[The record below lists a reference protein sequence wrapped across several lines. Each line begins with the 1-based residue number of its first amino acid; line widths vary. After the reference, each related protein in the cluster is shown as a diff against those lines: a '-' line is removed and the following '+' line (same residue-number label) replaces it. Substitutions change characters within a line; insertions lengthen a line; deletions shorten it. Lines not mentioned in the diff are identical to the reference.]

1 VYSPLIVDRRLHQAK
16 KDGLKCHRR
25 PREESIDI
33 AAKLQLLTLD
43 RNGEPLPAGQLSRD
57 LDEREREFI
66 ASEQVLCKA
75 DFAYYLTRYHVVER
89 DPGVGTE
96 SGNGAAK
103 LLESQ
108 RKFIMEMGKREE
120 VCHAEVK
127 KYGHTS
133 GILVYAHKCRQVAF
147 TATAR
152 GASIHRMILWPGTR
166 AFAATLKDGPQG
178 TGELYKRDLLA
189 LTSLPFWLGPMLLY
203 PNVKDQ
209 EIGIRAPLN
218 ARLSY
223 QAENQQTGIGTG
235 TQQDVSHLTEVSL
248 WLYPSR
254 IRYSFVPSIPK
265 AISTLHIQEATSA
278 GRGGYWHEVTE
289 ACRHRR
295 AGFEDWIYIF
305 VPWYMNRTKYRGNPP
320 DSWIPDDKTVQHAA
334 LIERTSPE
342 FCEGRTFHPGRDQM
356 YWWEKT
362 RALHAAQNET
372 AAFLA
377 NYPATPEQSF
387 VNASQ
392 GALPV
397 ELIEEMEF
405 ETRDP
410 RPYEVECE
418 VPA

>member
-1 VYSPLIVDRRLHQAK
+1 MYSQFIIDKRLHQAK
-16 KDGLKCHRR
+16 KDGLKFQRR
-25 PREESIDI
+25 SRDQSLDI
-33 AAKLQLLTLD
+33 SAKLEALRLD
-43 RNGEPLPAGQLSRD
+43 RNGDALPDGQLSRE

-66 ASEQVLCKA
+66 ASEQLLCKA
-75 DFAYYLTRYHVVER
+75 DFGYYLTRYHVVER

-108 RKFIMEMGKREE
+108 IKFIREMGKREE

-127 KYGHTS
+127 KHGHTS

-152 GASIHRMILWPGTR
+152 GASCHRMIFWPGTR

-178 TGELYKRDLLA
+178 TGELYKRDLLS
-189 LTSLPFWLGPMLLY
+189 LMSLPWWMRPPLLY

-209 EIGIRAPLN
+209 EIGLPAPFN

-248 WLYPSR
+248 WSYPSR

-265 AISTLHIQEATSA
+265 ALSTLHIQEATSA

-289 ACRHRR
+289 SCRHRR
-295 AGFEDWIYIF
+295 SGFEDWIYIF
-305 VPWYMNRTKYRGNPP
+305 VPWYLNQTKYRGNPP
-320 DSWIPDDKTVQHAA
+320 DDWIPEDRTIQHAA

-342 FCEGRTFHPGRDQM
+342 FCEGRTFHPGRHQLF
-356 YWWEKT
+356 WWEKT
-362 RALHAAQNET
+362 RALYASTGET
-372 AAFLA
+372 AAFFA
-377 NYPATPEQSF
+377 NFPATPEQSF

-392 GALPV
+392 GALPL

-405 ETRDP
+405 EVRPP